1 MTADNVAKTV
11 GKYRWIICLL
21 LFANTANNYLDR
33 QMLGILVPLLE
44 KKYNWSELDWARVV
58 IAFQVAYAV
67 GLPFFGRM
75 VDKFGTRAT
84 YAWATIFWGFAAYGH
99 AFCSRALHFGIVRFI
114 LGLGEAVNF
123 PAAIKA
129 ITEWFPK
136 KERALAT
143 GIFNSGANIG
153 AVITPALI
161 PWLAINYGW
170 QWAFVVGGSINFV
183 FVALWWPLYR
193 RPQEHK
199 GVLQSEL
206 KHILG
211 DSGREGQ
218 AKIPWR
224 DLLRYRET
232 WAFILGKFM
241 TDPIWWFY
249 LFWLPKWLA
258 KDFNL
263 NLGNL
268 GWPLIVVYTFVT
280 IGSVGGGYI
289 SSALMNAGRSVNF
302 ARKAAFLICAT
313 LVVPIF
319 AVTQVGNVWLA
330 VLLVGLAAAAHQG
343 WSANLFTLV
352 SDCFPKNAVASVVG
366 IGGMAGS
373 IGAIMFA
380 EFVGRVLQKTG
391 QYWLL
396 FLIGSTA
403 YLLAFVVIHLLVP
416 RIRTVEVAGVA
427 SDDDEDEAAE
437 ARVASAK
444 LAGASAVS
452 PLAGFD
458 GWLLVPASA
467 LVMVPLIAVVTLVLT
482 LAQATADT
490 AGTARLFFGTS
501 VAAQGLLV
509 VLMLVA
515 AARFF
520 DRRRNAPGLMVGL
533 QVVQVVLAA
542 VVFLIGRSI
551 PGGPPAAWIYIFL
564 LVLSVVTAAAMI
576 PYFRTSARVRE
587 TFVV

>member
-1 MTADNVAKTV
+1 MTADNIAKTV
-11 GKYRWIICLL
+11 GKYRWMICLL

-33 QMLGILVPLLE
+33 QMLGILAPMLGEKYGWTELE
-44 KKYNWSELDWARVV
+44 WARVV

-67 GLPFFGRM
+67 GLPFFGRL

-99 AFCSRALHFGIVRFI
+99 ALCSRALHFGIVRFV

-153 AVITPALI
+153 AVITPALV
-161 PWLAINYGW
+161 PWLAVNYGW

-193 RPQEHK
+193 RPQESR

-206 KHILG
+206 KHILS
-211 DSGREGQ
+211 DSGGEGAQ
-218 AKIPWR
+218 AKIPWG

-232 WAFILGKFM
+232 WAFIVGKFM

-263 NLGNL
+263 DLKNL
-268 GWPLIVVYTFVT
+268 GWPLIVVYMFVT

-289 SSALMNAGRSVNF
+289 SSALIQAGRTVNF
-302 ARKAAFLICAT
+302 ARKSAFLICAT

-319 AVTQVGNVWLA
+319 MATRVGNVWIA

-366 IGGMAGS
+366 LGGMAGS
-373 IGAIMFA
+373 IGAILFA
-380 EFVGRVLQKTG
+380 EFVGRVLEKTG

-403 YLLAFVVIHLLVP
+403 YLMAFVVIHLLVP
-416 RIRTVEVAGVA
+416 RIRSVFPEGAGAGEEPSGEAMSEVPLDRQVPETGSV
-427 SDDDEDEAAE
+427 
-437 ARVASAK
+437 
-444 LAGASAVS
+444 LAGI
-452 PLAGFD
+452 D
-458 GWLLVPASA
+458 GWLLVPASS
-467 LVMVPLIAVVTLVLT
+467 LVLVPLTAVVTLVLS
-482 LAQATADT
+482 LAQLTKAP
-490 AGTARLFFGTS
+490 AGAHQVFLVTS
-501 VAAQGLLV
+501 VAAQGILI

-520 DRRRNAPGLMVGL
+520 DRRRSTPTLMIA
-533 QVVQVVLAA
+533 VQVAQCVLAG
-542 VVFLIGRSI
+542 VVMLVGRSDPTI
-551 PGGPPAAWIYIFL
+551 PLAGLHMGLFAASVIFAAL
-564 LVLSVVTAAAMI
+564 LI
-576 PYFRTSARVRE
+576 PYFRRSVRVRE